1 MDPHTL
7 IQKAEAFTDL
17 DPLMS
22 INHML
27 TFLYI
32 ARRGQASQQ
41 DIESELGLS
50 GASASRNISYWTDM
64 KFFGRPGHGFIERF
78 EDPTDRRYKLVRL
91 SPLGREFYEKLRS
104 NPNGTTK
111 RD

>member
-32 ARRGQASQQ
+32 ARRGTASQQ
-41 DIESELGLS
+41 DIELELGLT

-64 KFFGRPGHGFIERF
+64 KFYGKPGHGFIERF
-78 EDPTDRRYKLVRL
+78 EDPQDRRYKLVRL
-91 SPLGREFYEKLRS
+91 SRTGREFYDMIRS
-104 NPNGTTK
+104 GPHAKTERN
-111 RD
+111 